1 MDTRWFNKVAA
12 EFKPRLLEY
21 AGQPITYVEIGCWQ
35 GASASWVAQNVLT
48 HPDSVG
54 IGIDHYPVNRRQSQA
69 SMNQAKQIAVDAL
82 QPFKNWSWIH
92 QPSIQALKAM
102 DDSLM
107 IDVLY
112 IDGRHDADR
121 VLMDFVLAW
130 DHLKVGAGI
139 IFDDYSIG
147 MRKPFPHVPEAIEA
161 IKIAFEGLVEVWGK
175 PNKQFALKKIALNN

>member
-1 MDTRWFNKVAA
+1 
-12 EFKPRLLEY
+12 
-21 AGQPITYVEIGCWQ
+21 
-35 GASASWVAQNVLT
+35 
-48 HPDSVG
+48 
-54 IGIDHYPVNRRQSQA
+54 
-69 SMNQAKQIAVDAL
+69 
-82 QPFKNWSWIH
+82 
-92 QPSIQALKAM
+92 M

-139 IFDDYSIG
+139 IFDDFSIG